1 MSAEINPTTF
11 GNETALAGSVAL
23 VTGGGR
29 GLGRMAALHLAR
41 AGAAV
46 GIVARSPDELAMSL
60 TLIEEHGGV
69 AAAATADVT
78 DRRAMTTAIEYLRGQ
93 LGPVDILVNNAGI
106 VGPIGPTWEVDLDA
120 WWRAMEVNVRGILIG
135 TQLVLPDMV
144 ERRHGRVLN
153 MTSQAG
159 AYRWPMVSGYSVSKA
174 AVVKLTENLAR
185 ETSRYGISVFSVH
198 PGLLPIGM
206 SDAIIGDSRAE
217 DSHETRIRDWV
228 TRELSEG
235 RGADTAAA
243 MRLVMRLATG
253 SADALSG
260 RHISVHDDLDA
271 MLERIEEVRE
281 HDLYVMRPE
290 RLQLM
295 CDELACA

>member
-1 MSAEINPTTF
+1 
-11 GNETALAGSVAL
+11 
-23 VTGGGR
+23 
-29 GLGRMAALHLAR
+29 
-41 AGAAV
+41 
-46 GIVARSPDELAMSL
+46 
-60 TLIEEHGGV
+60 
-69 AAAATADVT
+69 
-78 DRRAMTTAIEYLRGQ
+78 
-93 LGPVDILVNNAGI
+93 
-106 VGPIGPTWEVDLDA
+106 
-120 WWRAMEVNVRGILIG
+120 
-135 TQLVLPDMV
+135 
-144 ERRHGRVLN
+144 
-153 MTSQAG
+153 
-159 AYRWPMVSGYSVSKA
+159 
-174 AVVKLTENLAR
+174 VKLTENLAR
-185 ETSRYGISVFSVH
+185 ETSRYRVSVFSVH

-271 MLERIEEVRE
+271 MLERIKEVHE

-290 RLQLM
+290 RLQLVR
-295 CDELACA
+295 DELACS